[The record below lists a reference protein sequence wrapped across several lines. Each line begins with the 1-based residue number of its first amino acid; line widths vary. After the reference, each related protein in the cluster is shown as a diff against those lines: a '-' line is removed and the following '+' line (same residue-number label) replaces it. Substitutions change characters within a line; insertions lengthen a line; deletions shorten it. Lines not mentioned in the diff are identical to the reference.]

1 MKRSIVVVCLILSFV
16 SCTDAV
22 QKPKN
27 LIEKDKMVNIL
38 YDLSLLEAIKSQHIS
53 GGMDNKTA
61 NEYIYKKYNIDSTQ
75 LAQSNKYYAA
85 DIDEYKIMFKEVKA
99 KLDEES
105 KKNGINTPA
114 APPSDV
120 PQVQ

>member
-105 KKNGINTPA
+105 KKNGINTPT